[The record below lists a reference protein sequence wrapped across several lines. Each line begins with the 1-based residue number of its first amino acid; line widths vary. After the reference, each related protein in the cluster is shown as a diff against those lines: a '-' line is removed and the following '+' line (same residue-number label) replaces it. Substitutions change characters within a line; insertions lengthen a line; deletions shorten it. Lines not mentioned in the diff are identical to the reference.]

1 MPIRPLHPDELEAWL
16 TMRERLWPDSP
27 RGDLAEEQRE
37 IIAQPERNGVLVAE
51 LQGTLIGFVEVSL
64 RDWAEGCETRPVGY
78 LEAWYVEPEHRRS
91 GVGRRLVE
99 AAENWA
105 RERGCTEMGSDAEL
119 WNDTSHAAHRAMGF
133 AEVCRVVAYSKK
145 IAGEIPSS

>member
-1 MPIRPLHPDELEAWL
+1 MQIRLLRPDELEVWL
-16 TMRERLWPDSP
+16 TLRERLWPDSP
-27 RGDLAEEQRE
+27 RGDLAGEQQE
-37 IIAQPERNGVLVAE
+37 IVANPERNGVLVAA
-51 LQGTLIGFVEVSL
+51 LQDTLVGFAEVSL

-78 LEAWYVEPEHRRS
+78 LEGWYVEPEHRRS

-119 WNDTSHAAHRAMGF
+119 WNTVSHAAHRAIGF
-133 AEVCRVVAYSKK
+133 GEVCRTVAFSKK
-145 IAGEIPSS
+145 IAE

>member
-27 RGDLAEEQRE
+27 RGDLAEEQQE

-91 GVGRRLVE
+91 GVGRRCPSVLGV
-99 AAENWA
+99 W
-105 RERGCTEMGSDAEL
+105 RSLPGG
-119 WNDTSHAAHRAMGF
+119 
-133 AEVCRVVAYSKK
+133 VV
-145 IAGEIPSS
+145 